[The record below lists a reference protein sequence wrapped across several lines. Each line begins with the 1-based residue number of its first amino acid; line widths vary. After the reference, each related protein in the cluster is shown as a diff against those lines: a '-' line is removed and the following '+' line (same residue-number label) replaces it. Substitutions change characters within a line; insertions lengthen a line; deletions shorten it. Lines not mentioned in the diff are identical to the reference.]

1 MYVNID
7 SIKFLSYAT
16 TYYVYLNFAE
26 MMFLLRRRF
35 DLIFEATDEA
45 IPPKCAKN
53 EKECKIFTC
62 SHQSLKL

>member
-1 MYVNID
+1 MLHKYVYN
-7 SIKFLSYAT
+7 T
-16 TYYVYLNFAE
+16 YLNFAE

-53 EKECKIFTC
+53 EE
-62 SHQSLKL
+62 

>member
-1 MYVNID
+1 MYRYIAD
-7 SIKFLSYAT
+7 SVHKQTHILSMYIGST
-16 TYYVYLNFAE
+16 YLNFAE

-53 EKECKIFTC
+53 EE
-62 SHQSLKL
+62 